1 MTLLVDKRK
10 SYWMWSINLLK
21 NKSVAYH
28 CGVQENMGKA
38 RFMDQRIFQKLLGWI
53 NIVEGWIGALKND
66 LNLTIGLS
74 IQKIHH
80 TSRCQVAP
88 ISCGHNSFLTSYAKG
103 EFGDLLYFELFETSR
118 DMMQR
123 ANTLFM
129 FTTRLKSTNSNDY
142 QTPKSGD
149 LKLSMWFLLQKL

>member
-1 MTLLVDKRK
+1 M
-10 SYWMWSINLLK
+10 
-21 NKSVAYH
+21 
-28 CGVQENMGKA
+28 
-38 RFMDQRIFQKLLGWI
+38 
-53 NIVEGWIGALKND
+53 
-66 LNLTIGLS
+66 
-74 IQKIHH
+74 
-80 TSRCQVAP
+80 AP

-123 ANTLFM
+123 ENTLFM

-149 LKLSMWFLLQKL
+149 LKLSMWFFTPKALDQIGSVYMSHFPSA

>member
-1 MTLLVDKRK
+1 MNVVYQPIKK
-10 SYWMWSINLLK
+10 
-21 NKSVAYH
+21 
-28 CGVQENMGKA
+28 QECSLSLWGAREYGKGEVHGSED
-38 RFMDQRIFQKLLGWI
+38 FPKIIGLI